1 MEQKSKFDKV
11 MGAWDILV
19 IAFGAMIGWGW
30 VINSGDWIT
39 TAGFAGSI
47 IAMLIGG
54 LMVFFVGLTYAEL
67 TSAMPQCGGEHVFSY
82 RAMGPTGSFVCT
94 WMIILGYV
102 ATSAFEA
109 TALPTVITYLFP
121 DFNQVYLYSIAGK
134 DIYLT
139 TIVLGVGVAILI
151 TVINIKGA
159 KTAAIL
165 QTVLTAIIA
174 IAGILLVVGSA
185 INGDM
190 GNITGQMWESGAGNT
205 LGSVFKVACMTPFL
219 FIGFDVIPQAAEEIN
234 VPYKKIGK
242 IMLLS
247 IFLAVAWYL
256 MIIFAVCYIMPQS
269 EIAKEM
275 MSQNGLVSAKA
286 IEIAFRSPLMGK
298 VLIIGGLCGIITSW
312 NSFLMGGSRALY
324 SMGESLMIPKMFGK
338 LGKNKTPEAAII
350 LCGIACVAAPF
361 FGRGVLV
368 WLVDA
373 ASFGCVIAYMF
384 VSISFCILRKKR
396 PEMERPYKV
405 KAGKFVGVMAVLMA
419 GFMTLLY
426 IIPASFSAA
435 LVWQEWVVVGI
446 WLALGVFFYFYSKR
460 KYGAEFGRDIFIVDE
475 SKTVEEE
482 PALLPNAK
490 YPDRH
495 FVITMGCEYGSG
507 GPEIARMVAD
517 YFGIEYY
524 DRDLVDKV
532 VQEIGVDKGLVEEAD
547 TKIGVRYAFD
557 TSYGVRYANLSNRVI
572 DAQFQA
578 IHDFAKHSCVI
589 VGRSSDYILRDTEDV
604 MNVFIYAPQK
614 DEIAAVM
621 KKKGLNERKAEE
633 EWENVEKSQHARHEY
648 ITGKKRGDRHT
659 RDILLNSSLLG
670 WDATAQFIEELVER
684 RFGLTEETLKKEA
697 WRANERIYDQN
708 RNRRI

>member
-39 TAGFAGSI
+39 TAGFMGSI

-54 LMVFFVGLTYAEL
+54 VMVFFVGLTYAEL

-121 DFNQVYLYSIAGK
+121 KFNQVYLYSIAGK

-139 TIVLGVGVAILI
+139 TILLGVGVAVLI
-151 TVINIKGA
+151 TFINIIGA

-185 INGDM
+185 INGD
-190 GNITGQMWESGAGNT
+190 GANITGQMWESGTGTT

-256 MIIFAVCYIMPQS
+256 LIIFAVCYIMPQS
-269 EIAKEM
+269 AIAQEM
-275 MSQNGLVSAKA
+275 SSQNGLVSAKA

-338 LGKNKTPEAAII
+338 LGKHKTPEAAII

-384 VSISFCILRKKR
+384 VSISFCILRKKK
-396 PEMERPYKV
+396 PEMARPYKV
-405 KAGKFVGVMAVLMA
+405 KAGRFVGAMAVLMA

-426 IIPASFSAA
+426 IVPASFSAA
-435 LVWQEWVVVGI
+435 LVWQEWIVVGI
-446 WLALGVFFYFYSKR
+446 WLALGVFFYFYSKK
-460 KYGAEFGRDIFIVDE
+460 KYGAEFGRDIFIIEDGGKSE
-475 SKTVEEE
+475 EQEETV
-482 PALLPNAK
+482 LPNAK
-490 YPDRH
+490 YPDKH
-495 FVITMGCEYGSG
+495 FVITVGCEYGSG
-507 GPEIARMVAD
+507 GPQIAKMVAD
-517 YFGIEYY
+517 RLGIEYY
-524 DRDLVDKV
+524 NRDLVDKV
-532 VQEIGVDKGLVEEAD
+532 VAHIGVDKGLVEEAD

-578 IHDFAKHSCVI
+578 INDFANKSSCVI
-589 VGRSSDYILRDTEDV
+589 VGRSSDYILRNRDDV
-604 MNVFIYAPQK
+604 LNVFIYAPQE

-621 KKKGLNERKAEE
+621 KEKGIKNMRKAKE
-633 EWENVEKSQHARHEY
+633 EWESVDKAQHARHEY

-659 RDILLNSSLLG
+659 RDMLINSSILG
-670 WDATAQFIEELVER
+670 WDGTADMIIDMIDRKFEHDDAKQ
-684 RFGLTEETLKKEA
+684 LKKEA
-697 WRANERIYDQN
+697 
-708 RNRRI
+708 

>member
-39 TAGFAGSI
+39 TAGFMGSI

-54 LMVFFVGLTYAEL
+54 VMVFFVGLTYAEL

-121 DFNQVYLYSIAGK
+121 EFNQVYLYSIAGK

-139 TIVLGVGVAILI
+139 TILLGVGVAVLI
-151 TVINIKGA
+151 TFINIIGA

-185 INGDM
+185 INGD
-190 GNITGQMWESGAGNT
+190 GANITGQMWESGTGTT

-256 MIIFAVCYIMPQS
+256 LIIFAVCYIMPQS
-269 EIAKEM
+269 AIAQEM
-275 MSQNGLVSAKA
+275 SSQNGLVSAKA

-338 LGKNKTPEAAII
+338 LGKHKTPEAAII
-350 LCGIACVAAPF
+350 LCGIACVVAPF

-384 VSISFCILRKKR
+384 VSISFCILRKKK
-396 PEMERPYKV
+396 PDMARPYKV
-405 KAGKFVGVMAVLMA
+405 KAGRFVGVMAVLMA

-426 IIPASFSAA
+426 IVPASFSAA
-435 LVWQEWVVVGI
+435 LVWQEWIVVGI
-446 WLALGVFFYFYSKR
+446 WLALGAFFYFYSKK
-460 KYGAEFGRDIFIVDE
+460 KYGAEFGRDIFIVEDGG
-475 SKTVEEE
+475 KAEEQE
-482 PALLPNAK
+482 EAVLPNAK

-495 FVITMGCEYGSG
+495 FVITVGCEYGSG
-507 GPEIARMVAD
+507 GPQIAKMIAD
-517 YFGIEYY
+517 RLGIEYY
-524 DRDLVDKV
+524 NRDLVDKV
-532 VQEIGVDKGLVEEAD
+532 VAQIGVDKGLVEEAD

-578 IHDFAKHSCVI
+578 INDFANRSSCVI
-589 VGRSSDYILRDTEDV
+589 VGRSSDYILRNRDDV
-604 MNVFIYAPQK
+604 LNVFIYAPQE

-621 KKKGLNERKAEE
+621 KEKGIKNMRKAKE
-633 EWENVEKSQHARHEY
+633 EWESVDKAQHARHEY

-659 RDILLNSSLLG
+659 RDMLINSSILG
-670 WDATAQFIEELVER
+670 WDETADMIIDMIDRKFEQDDAKQ
-684 RFGLTEETLKKEA
+684 LKKEA
-697 WRANERIYDQN
+697 
-708 RNRRI
+708 

>member
-54 LMVFFVGLTYAEL
+54 VMVFFVGLTYAEL

-102 ATSAFEA
+102 DTSAFEA

-121 DFNQVYLYSIAGK
+121 EFNQVYLYSIAGK

-139 TIVLGVGVAILI
+139 TILLGVGVAVLI
-151 TVINIKGA
+151 TFINIRGA

-185 INGDM
+185 VNGD
-190 GNITGQMWESGAGNT
+190 GANITGQMWESGTGTT

-256 MIIFAVCYIMPQS
+256 LIIFAVCYIMPQS
-269 EIAKEM
+269 AIAQEM
-275 MSQNGLVSAKA
+275 SSQNGLVSAKA

-338 LGKNKTPEAAII
+338 LGKHKTPEAAII
-350 LCGIACVAAPF
+350 LCGIACVVAPF

-384 VSISFCILRKKR
+384 VSISFCILRKKK
-396 PEMERPYKV
+396 PEMARPYKV
-405 KAGKFVGVMAVLMA
+405 KAGRFVGVMAVLMA

-426 IIPASFSAA
+426 IVPASFSAA
-435 LVWQEWVVVGI
+435 LVWQEWIVVGI
-446 WLALGVFFYFYSKR
+446 WLALGAFFYFYSKK
-460 KYGAEFGRDIFIVDE
+460 KYGAEFGRDIFIVEDGG
-475 SKTVEEE
+475 KTEEQE
-482 PALLPNAK
+482 ETVLPNAK

-495 FVITMGCEYGSG
+495 FVITVGCEYGSG
-507 GPEIARMVAD
+507 GPQIAKMIAD
-517 YFGIEYY
+517 RLGIEYY
-524 DRDLVDKV
+524 NRDLVDKV
-532 VQEIGVDKGLVEEAD
+532 VAQIGVDKGLVEEAD

-578 IHDFAKHSCVI
+578 INDFANRSSCVI
-589 VGRSSDYILRDTEDV
+589 VGRSSDYILRNRDDV
-604 MNVFIYAPQK
+604 LNVFIYAPQE

-621 KKKGLNERKAEE
+621 KEKGIKNMRKAKE
-633 EWENVEKSQHARHEY
+633 EWESVDKAQHARHEY

-659 RDILLNSSLLG
+659 RDMLINSSILG
-670 WDATAQFIEELVER
+670 WDETADMIIDMIDRKFEQDDAKQ
-684 RFGLTEETLKKEA
+684 LKKEA
-697 WRANERIYDQN
+697 
-708 RNRRI
+708 

>member
-54 LMVFFVGLTYAEL
+54 VMVFFVGLTYAEL

-121 DFNQVYLYSIAGK
+121 EFNQVYLYSIAGK

-139 TIVLGVGVAILI
+139 TILLGVGVAVLI
-151 TVINIKGA
+151 TFINIRGA

-185 INGDM
+185 VNGD
-190 GNITGQMWESGAGNT
+190 GANITGQMWESGTGTT

-256 MIIFAVCYIMPQS
+256 LIIFAVCYIMPQS
-269 EIAKEM
+269 AIAQEM
-275 MSQNGLVSAKA
+275 SSQNGLVSAKA

-338 LGKNKTPEAAII
+338 LGKHKTPEAAII
-350 LCGIACVAAPF
+350 LCGIACVVAPF

-384 VSISFCILRKKR
+384 VSISFCILRKKK
-396 PEMERPYKV
+396 PEMARPYKV
-405 KAGKFVGVMAVLMA
+405 KAGRFVGVMAVLMA

-426 IIPASFSAA
+426 IVPASFSAA
-435 LVWQEWVVVGI
+435 LVWQEWIVVGI
-446 WLALGVFFYFYSKR
+446 WLALGAFFYFYSKK
-460 KYGAEFGRDIFIVDE
+460 KYGAEFGRDIFIVEDGG
-475 SKTVEEE
+475 KAEEQE
-482 PALLPNAK
+482 EAVLPNAK

-495 FVITMGCEYGSG
+495 FVITVGCEYGSG
-507 GPEIARMVAD
+507 GPQIAKMIAD
-517 YFGIEYY
+517 RLGIEYY
-524 DRDLVDKV
+524 NRDLVDKV
-532 VQEIGVDKGLVEEAD
+532 VAQIGVDKGLVEEAD

-578 IHDFAKHSCVI
+578 INDFANRSSCVI
-589 VGRSSDYILRDTEDV
+589 VGRSSDYILRNRDDV
-604 MNVFIYAPQK
+604 LNVFIYAPQE

-621 KKKGLNERKAEE
+621 KEKGIKNMRKAKE
-633 EWENVEKSQHARHEY
+633 EWESVDKAQHARHEY

-659 RDILLNSSLLG
+659 RDMLINSSILG
-670 WDATAQFIEELVER
+670 WDETADMIIDMIDRKFEQDDVKQ
-684 RFGLTEETLKKEA
+684 LKKEA
-697 WRANERIYDQN
+697 
-708 RNRRI
+708 

>member
-54 LMVFFVGLTYAEL
+54 VMVFFVGLTYAEL

-121 DFNQVYLYSIAGK
+121 EFNQVYLYSIAGK

-139 TIVLGVGVAILI
+139 TILLGVGVAVLI
-151 TVINIKGA
+151 TFINIRGA

-185 INGDM
+185 VNGD
-190 GNITGQMWESGAGNT
+190 GANITGQMWESGTGTT

-256 MIIFAVCYIMPQS
+256 LIIFAVCYIMPQS
-269 EIAKEM
+269 AIAQEM
-275 MSQNGLVSAKA
+275 SSQNGLVSAKA

-312 NSFLMGGSRALY
+312 NSFLMGGSCALY

-338 LGKNKTPEAAII
+338 LGKHKTPEAAII

-384 VSISFCILRKKR
+384 VSISFCILRKKK
-396 PEMERPYKV
+396 PEMARPYKV
-405 KAGKFVGVMAVLMA
+405 KAGRFVGVMAVLMA

-426 IIPASFSAA
+426 IVPASFSAA
-435 LVWQEWVVVGI
+435 LVWQEWIVVGI
-446 WLALGVFFYFYSKR
+446 WLALGAFFYFYSKK
-460 KYGAEFGRDIFIVDE
+460 KYGAEFGRDIFIVEDGG
-475 SKTVEEE
+475 KAEEQE
-482 PALLPNAK
+482 EAVLSNAK

-495 FVITMGCEYGSG
+495 FVITVGCEYGSG
-507 GPEIARMVAD
+507 GPQIAKMIAD
-517 YFGIEYY
+517 RLGIEYY
-524 DRDLVDKV
+524 NRDLVDKV
-532 VQEIGVDKGLVEEAD
+532 VAQIGVDKGLVEEAD

-578 IHDFAKHSCVI
+578 INDFANRSSCVI
-589 VGRSSDYILRDTEDV
+589 VGRSSDYILRNRDDV
-604 MNVFIYAPQK
+604 LNVFIYAPQE

-621 KKKGLNERKAEE
+621 KEKGIKNMRKAKE
-633 EWENVEKSQHARHEY
+633 EWESVDKAQHARHEY

-659 RDILLNSSLLG
+659 RDMLINSSILG
-670 WDATAQFIEELVER
+670 WDETADMIIDMIDRKFEQDDAKQ
-684 RFGLTEETLKKEA
+684 LKKEA
-697 WRANERIYDQN
+697 
-708 RNRRI
+708 

>member
-54 LMVFFVGLTYAEL
+54 VMVFFVGLTYAEL

-121 DFNQVYLYSIAGK
+121 EFNQVYLYSIAGK

-139 TIVLGVGVAILI
+139 TILLGVGAAVLI
-151 TVINIKGA
+151 TFINIRGA

-185 INGDM
+185 VNGD
-190 GNITGQMWESGAGNT
+190 GANITGQMWESGTGTT

-256 MIIFAVCYIMPQS
+256 LIIFAVCYIMPQS
-269 EIAKEM
+269 AIAQEM
-275 MSQNGLVSAKA
+275 SSQNGLVSAKA

-338 LGKNKTPEAAII
+338 LGKHKTPEAAII

-384 VSISFCILRKKR
+384 VSISFCILRKKK
-396 PEMERPYKV
+396 PEMARPYKV
-405 KAGKFVGVMAVLMA
+405 KAGRFVGVMAVLMA

-426 IIPASFSAA
+426 IVPASFSAA
-435 LVWQEWVVVGI
+435 LVWQEWIVVGI
-446 WLALGVFFYFYSKR
+446 WLALGAFFYFYSKK
-460 KYGAEFGRDIFIVDE
+460 KYGAEFGRDIFIVEDGG
-475 SKTVEEE
+475 KAEEQE
-482 PALLPNAK
+482 EAVLSNAK

-495 FVITMGCEYGSG
+495 FVITVGCEYGSG
-507 GPEIARMVAD
+507 GPQIAKMIAD
-517 YFGIEYY
+517 RLGIEYY
-524 DRDLVDKV
+524 NRDLVDKV
-532 VQEIGVDKGLVEEAD
+532 VAQIGVDKGLVEEAD

-578 IHDFAKHSCVI
+578 INDFANRSSCVI
-589 VGRSSDYILRDTEDV
+589 VGRSSDYILRNRDDV
-604 MNVFIYAPQK
+604 LNVFIYAPQE

-621 KKKGLNERKAEE
+621 KEKGIKNMRKAKE
-633 EWENVEKSQHARHEY
+633 EWESVDKAQHARHEY

-659 RDILLNSSLLG
+659 RDMLINSSILG
-670 WDATAQFIEELVER
+670 WDETADMIIDMIDRKFEQDDAKQ
-684 RFGLTEETLKKEA
+684 LKKEA
-697 WRANERIYDQN
+697 
-708 RNRRI
+708 

>member
-39 TAGFAGSI
+39 TAGFAGSM

-139 TIVLGVGVAILI
+139 TIILGVGVAILI
-151 TVINIKGA
+151 TIINIKGA

-185 INGDM
+185 VNGDAS
-190 GNITGQMWESGAGNT
+190 NITGQMWESGAGNT

-219 FIGFDVIPQAAEEIN
+219 FIGFDVIPQAAEEIS

-256 MIIFAVCYIMPQS
+256 LIIFAVCYIMPQS
-269 EIAKEM
+269 AIAQEM
-275 MSQNGLVSAKA
+275 NSQNGLVSAKA

-384 VSISFCILRKKR
+384 VSISFCILRKKK

-405 KAGKFVGVMAVLMA
+405 KAGGFVGAMAVIMA

-460 KYGAEFGRDIFIVDE
+460 KYGEEFGRDIFIVDE
-475 SKTVEEE
+475 TKAVPEETV
-482 PALLPNAK
+482 ALPDAK

-495 FVITMGCEYGSG
+495 FVITVGCEYGSG
-507 GPEIARMVAD
+507 GPEIARMVAE

-547 TKIGVRYAFD
+547 TRIGVRYAFD

-578 IHDFAKHSCVI
+578 IHEFAKNSCVI
-589 VGRSSDYILRDTEDV
+589 VGRSNDYILKDSSDV
-604 MNVFIYAPQK
+604 MNVFIYAPK
-614 DEIAAVM
+614 EDEIASVM
-621 KKKGLNERKAEE
+621 KRSGLNQHKAEE
-633 EWENVEKSQHARHEY
+633 EWENMEKSQHARHEY

-670 WDATAQFIEELVER
+670 WEATAQFIEELVER
-684 RFGLTEETLKKEA
+684 KFNLTENLEKEA
-697 WRANERIYDQN
+697 
-708 RNRRI
+708 

>member
-39 TAGFAGSI
+39 TAGFMGSI

-54 LMVFFVGLTYAEL
+54 VMVFFVGLTYAEL

-121 DFNQVYLYSIAGK
+121 EFNQVYLYSIAGK

-139 TIVLGVGVAILI
+139 TILLGVGVAVLI
-151 TVINIKGA
+151 TFINIIGA

-185 INGDM
+185 INGD
-190 GNITGQMWESGAGNT
+190 GANITGQMWESGTGTT

-256 MIIFAVCYIMPQS
+256 LIIFAVCYIMPQS
-269 EIAKEM
+269 AIAQEM
-275 MSQNGLVSAKA
+275 SSQNGLVSAKA

-338 LGKNKTPEAAII
+338 LGKHKTPEAAII
-350 LCGIACVAAPF
+350 LCGIACVVAPF

-384 VSISFCILRKKR
+384 VSISFCILRKKK
-396 PEMERPYKV
+396 PEMARPYKV
-405 KAGKFVGVMAVLMA
+405 KAGRFVGVMAVLMA

-426 IIPASFSAA
+426 IVPASFSAA
-435 LVWQEWVVVGI
+435 LVWQEWIVVGI
-446 WLALGVFFYFYSKR
+446 WLALGAFFYFYSKK
-460 KYGAEFGRDIFIVDE
+460 KYGAEFGRDIFIVEDGG
-475 SKTVEEE
+475 KTEEQE
-482 PALLPNAK
+482 ETVLPNAK

-495 FVITMGCEYGSG
+495 FVITVGCEYGSG
-507 GPEIARMVAD
+507 GPQIAKMIAD
-517 YFGIEYY
+517 RLGIEYY
-524 DRDLVDKV
+524 NRDLVDKV
-532 VQEIGVDKGLVEEAD
+532 VAQIGVDKGLVEEAD

-578 IHDFAKHSCVI
+578 INDFANRSSCVI
-589 VGRSSDYILRDTEDV
+589 VGRSSDYILRNRDDV
-604 MNVFIYAPQK
+604 LNVFIYAPQE

-621 KKKGLNERKAEE
+621 KEKGIKNMRKAKE
-633 EWENVEKSQHARHEY
+633 EWESVDKAQHARHEY

-659 RDILLNSSLLG
+659 RDMLINSSILG
-670 WDATAQFIEELVER
+670 WDETADMIIDMIDRKFEQDDVKQ
-684 RFGLTEETLKKEA
+684 LKKEA
-697 WRANERIYDQN
+697 
-708 RNRRI
+708 

>member
-446 WLALGVFFYFYSKR
+446 WLALGVFFYFYSKI

-482 PALLPNAK
+482 PAVLPNAK

-697 WRANERIYDQN
+697 
-708 RNRRI
+708 

>member
-54 LMVFFVGLTYAEL
+54 VMVFFVGLTYAEL

-121 DFNQVYLYSIAGK
+121 EFNQVYLYSIAGK

-139 TIVLGVGVAILI
+139 TILLGVGVAVLI
-151 TVINIKGA
+151 TFINIRGA

-185 INGDM
+185 VNGD
-190 GNITGQMWESGAGNT
+190 GANITGQMWESGTGTT

-256 MIIFAVCYIMPQS
+256 LIIFAVCYIMPQS
-269 EIAKEM
+269 AIAQEM
-275 MSQNGLVSAKA
+275 SSQNGLVSAKA

-338 LGKNKTPEAAII
+338 LGKHKTPEAAII
-350 LCGIACVAAPF
+350 LCGIACVVAPF

-384 VSISFCILRKKR
+384 VSISFCILRKKK
-396 PEMERPYKV
+396 PEMARPYKV
-405 KAGKFVGVMAVLMA
+405 KAGRFVGVMAVLMA

-426 IIPASFSAA
+426 IVPASFSAA
-435 LVWQEWVVVGI
+435 LVWQEWIVVGI
-446 WLALGVFFYFYSKR
+446 WLALGAFFYFYSKK
-460 KYGAEFGRDIFIVDE
+460 KYGAEFGRDIFIVEDGG
-475 SKTVEEE
+475 KTEEQE
-482 PALLPNAK
+482 ETVLPNAK

-495 FVITMGCEYGSG
+495 FVITVGCEYGSG
-507 GPEIARMVAD
+507 GPQIAKMVAD
-517 YFGIEYY
+517 RLGIEYY
-524 DRDLVDKV
+524 NRDLVDKV
-532 VQEIGVDKGLVEEAD
+532 VAHIGVDKGLVEEAD

-578 IHDFAKHSCVI
+578 INDFANKSSCVI
-589 VGRSSDYILRDTEDV
+589 VGRSSDYILRNRDDV
-604 MNVFIYAPQK
+604 LNVFIYAPQE

-621 KKKGLNERKAEE
+621 KEKGIKNMRKAKE
-633 EWENVEKSQHARHEY
+633 EWESVDKAQHARHEY

-659 RDILLNSSLLG
+659 RDMLINSSILG
-670 WDATAQFIEELVER
+670 WDETADMIIDMIDRKFEQDDAKQ
-684 RFGLTEETLKKEA
+684 LKKEA
-697 WRANERIYDQN
+697 
-708 RNRRI
+708 

>member
-39 TAGFAGSI
+39 TAGFAGSM

-139 TIVLGVGVAILI
+139 TIILGVGVAILI
-151 TVINIKGA
+151 TIINIKGA

-185 INGDM
+185 VNGDAS
-190 GNITGQMWESGAGNT
+190 NIAGQMWESGAGNT

-219 FIGFDVIPQAAEEIN
+219 FIGFDVIPQAAEEIS

-256 MIIFAVCYIMPQS
+256 LIIFAVCYIMPQS
-269 EIAKEM
+269 AIAQEM
-275 MSQNGLVSAKA
+275 NSQNGLVSAKA

-384 VSISFCILRKKR
+384 VSISFCILRKKK

-405 KAGKFVGVMAVLMA
+405 KAGGFVGAMAVIMA

-460 KYGAEFGRDIFIVDE
+460 KYGEEFGRDIFIVDE
-475 SKTVEEE
+475 TKAVPEETV
-482 PALLPNAK
+482 ALPDAK

-495 FVITMGCEYGSG
+495 FVITVGCEYGSG
-507 GPEIARMVAD
+507 GPEIARMVAE

-547 TKIGVRYAFD
+547 TRIGVRYAFD

-578 IHDFAKHSCVI
+578 IHEFAKNSCVI
-589 VGRSSDYILRDTEDV
+589 VDRSSDYILKDSSDV
-604 MNVFIYAPQK
+604 MNVFIYAPK
-614 DEIAAVM
+614 EDEIASVM
-621 KKKGLNERKAEE
+621 KRSGLNQHKAEE

-670 WDATAQFIEELVER
+670 WEATAQFIEELVER
-684 RFGLTEETLKKEA
+684 KFNLTENLEKEA
-697 WRANERIYDQN
+697 
-708 RNRRI
+708 

>member
-39 TAGFAGSI
+39 TAGFMGSI

-54 LMVFFVGLTYAEL
+54 VMVFFVGLTYAEL

-82 RAMGPTGSFVCT
+82 RAMGSTGSFVCT

-121 DFNQVYLYSIAGK
+121 QFNQVYLYSIAGK

-139 TIVLGVGVAILI
+139 TILLGVGVAVLI
-151 TVINIKGA
+151 TFINIKGA

-174 IAGILLVVGSA
+174 VAGILLVVGSA
-185 INGDM
+185 INGEAS
-190 GNITGQMWESGAGNT
+190 NITGQMWESGAGNT
-205 LGSVFKVACMTPFL
+205 FGSVFKVACMTPFL

-256 MIIFAVCYIMPQS
+256 LIIFAVCYIMPQS
-269 EIAKEM
+269 AIAAEM
-275 MSQNGLVSAKA
+275 SSQNGLVSAKA

-350 LCGIACVAAPF
+350 LCGIACVVAPF

-384 VSISFCILRKKR
+384 ISISFCILRKKK

-405 KAGKFVGVMAVLMA
+405 KAGKFVGFMAVLMA

-426 IIPASFSAA
+426 IVPASFSAA
-435 LVWQEWVVVGI
+435 LVWQEWIVVGI
-446 WLALGVFFYFYSKR
+446 WLALGVFFYFYSKK
-460 KYGAEFGRDIFIVDE
+460 KYGAEFGRDIFIVEDDGKTE
-475 SKTVEEE
+475 SQET
-482 PALLPNAK
+482 ATLPNAK
-490 YPDRH
+490 YPGKH
-495 FVITMGCEYGSG
+495 FVITVGCEYGSG
-507 GPEIARMVAD
+507 GPEIAKMIAD
-517 YFGIEYY
+517 RLGIEYY
-524 DRDLVDKV
+524 NRDLVDKV
-532 VQEIGVDKGLVEEAD
+532 VAQIGVDKGLVEEAD

-578 IHDFAKHSCVI
+578 INDFANKSSCVI
-589 VGRSSDYILRDTEDV
+589 VGRSSDYILRNRKDV
-604 MNVFIYAPQK
+604 INVFIYAPQE

-621 KKKGLNERKAEE
+621 KEKGIKNERKARE
-633 EWENVEKSQHARHEY
+633 EWESVEKAQHARHEY
-648 ITGKKRGDRHT
+648 ITGRKRGDRHS
-659 RDILLNSSLLG
+659 RDILINSSLLG
-670 WDATAQFIEELVER
+670 WDETADMVIDMVER
-684 RFGLTEETLKKEA
+684 KFEQEDAVQLKKEA
-697 WRANERIYDQN
+697 
-708 RNRRI
+708 

>member
-39 TAGFAGSI
+39 TAGFMGSI

-54 LMVFFVGLTYAEL
+54 VMVFFVGLTYAEL

-121 DFNQVYLYSIAGK
+121 KFNQVYLYSIAGK

-139 TIVLGVGVAILI
+139 TILLGVGVAVLI
-151 TVINIKGA
+151 TFINIIGA

-185 INGDM
+185 INGD
-190 GNITGQMWESGAGNT
+190 GANITGQMWESGAGTT

-256 MIIFAVCYIMPQS
+256 LIIFAVCYIMPQS
-269 EIAKEM
+269 AIAQEM
-275 MSQNGLVSAKA
+275 SSQNGLVSAKA

-338 LGKNKTPEAAII
+338 LGKHKTPEAAII

-384 VSISFCILRKKR
+384 VSISFCILRKKK
-396 PEMERPYKV
+396 PEMARPYKV
-405 KAGKFVGVMAVLMA
+405 KAGRFVGVMAVLMA

-426 IIPASFSAA
+426 IVPASFSAA
-435 LVWQEWVVVGI
+435 LVWQEWIVVGI
-446 WLALGVFFYFYSKR
+446 WLALGAFFYFYSKK
-460 KYGAEFGRDIFIVDE
+460 KYGAEFGRDIFIVEDGG
-475 SKTVEEE
+475 KAEEQE
-482 PALLPNAK
+482 EAVLPNAK

-495 FVITMGCEYGSG
+495 FVITVGCEYGSG
-507 GPEIARMVAD
+507 GSQIAKMIAD
-517 YFGIEYY
+517 RLGIEYY
-524 DRDLVDKV
+524 NRDLVDKV
-532 VQEIGVDKGLVEEAD
+532 VAQIGVDKGLVEEAD

-578 IHDFAKHSCVI
+578 INDFANRSSCVI
-589 VGRSSDYILRDTEDV
+589 VGRSSDYILRNRDDV
-604 MNVFIYAPQK
+604 LNVFIYAPQE

-621 KKKGLNERKAEE
+621 KEKGIKNMRKAKE
-633 EWENVEKSQHARHEY
+633 EWESVDKAQHARHEY

-659 RDILLNSSLLG
+659 RDMLINSSILG
-670 WDATAQFIEELVER
+670 WDETADMIIDMIDRKFEQDDAKQ
-684 RFGLTEETLKKEA
+684 LKKEA
-697 WRANERIYDQN
+697 
-708 RNRRI
+708 

>member
-174 IAGILLVVGSA
+174 IAGILLVIGSA

-482 PALLPNAK
+482 PAVLPNAK

-697 WRANERIYDQN
+697 
-708 RNRRI
+708 

>member
-54 LMVFFVGLTYAEL
+54 VMVFFVGLTYAEL

-121 DFNQVYLYSIAGK
+121 EFNQVYLYSIAGK

-139 TIVLGVGVAILI
+139 TILLGVGVAVLI
-151 TVINIKGA
+151 TFINIRGA

-185 INGDM
+185 VNGD
-190 GNITGQMWESGAGNT
+190 GANITGQMWESGTGTT

-256 MIIFAVCYIMPQS
+256 LIIFAVCYIMPQS
-269 EIAKEM
+269 AIAQEM
-275 MSQNGLVSAKA
+275 SSQNGLVSAKA

-338 LGKNKTPEAAII
+338 LGKHKTPEAAII
-350 LCGIACVAAPF
+350 LCGIACVVAPF

-384 VSISFCILRKKR
+384 VSISFCILRKKK
-396 PEMERPYKV
+396 PEMARPYKV
-405 KAGKFVGVMAVLMA
+405 KAGRFVGVMAVLMA

-426 IIPASFSAA
+426 IVPASFSAA
-435 LVWQEWVVVGI
+435 LVWQEWIVVGI
-446 WLALGVFFYFYSKR
+446 WLALGAFFYFYSKK
-460 KYGAEFGRDIFIVDE
+460 KYGAEFGRDIFIVEDGG
-475 SKTVEEE
+475 KAEEQE
-482 PALLPNAK
+482 EAVLPNAK
-490 YPDRH
+490 YPDRR
-495 FVITMGCEYGSG
+495 FVITVGCEYGSG
-507 GPEIARMVAD
+507 GPQIAKMIAD
-517 YFGIEYY
+517 RLGIEYY
-524 DRDLVDKV
+524 NRDLVDKV
-532 VQEIGVDKGLVEEAD
+532 VAQIGVDKGLVEEAD

-578 IHDFAKHSCVI
+578 INDFANRSSCVI
-589 VGRSSDYILRDTEDV
+589 VGRSSDYILRNRDDV
-604 MNVFIYAPQK
+604 LNVFIYAPQE

-621 KKKGLNERKAEE
+621 KEKGIKNMRKAKE
-633 EWENVEKSQHARHEY
+633 EWESVDKAQHARHEY

-659 RDILLNSSLLG
+659 RDMLINSSILG
-670 WDATAQFIEELVER
+670 WDETADMIIDMIDRKFEQDDAKQ
-684 RFGLTEETLKKEA
+684 LKKEA
-697 WRANERIYDQN
+697 
-708 RNRRI
+708 

>member
-11 MGAWDILV
+11 MGSWDILV

-39 TAGFAGSI
+39 TAGFMGTI

-121 DFNQVYLYSIAGK
+121 QFNKVYLYSIAGK

-139 TIVLGVGVAILI
+139 TILLGVGVSIVI
-151 TVINIKGA
+151 TYVNIKGA

-165 QTVLTAIIA
+165 QTILTAVIA
-174 IAGILLVVGSA
+174 IAGILLIVGSA
-185 INGDM
+185 VNGT
-190 GNITGQMWESGAGNT
+190 GANITGQMWESSTGST

-256 MIIFAVCYIMPQS
+256 LIVFAVCYIMPQS
-269 EIAKEM
+269 AIAQEM
-275 MSQNGLVSAKA
+275 NSQNGLVSAKA
-286 IEIAFRSPLMGK
+286 IEIAFHSPLMGK
-298 VLIIGGLCGIITSW
+298 VLIIGGLCGIVTSW

-324 SMGESLMIPKMFGK
+324 SMGESYMIPKKFGE

-384 VSISFCILRKKR
+384 VSISFCILRKKK
-396 PEMERPYKV
+396 PDMARPYKV
-405 KAGKFVGVMAVLMA
+405 KAGKFVGAMAVIMA

-426 IIPASFSAA
+426 IVPASFSAA
-435 LVWQEWVVVGI
+435 LVWQEWIVVGI
-446 WLALGVFFYFYSKR
+446 WLALGVFFYFYSKN

-475 SKTVEEE
+475 TAAEPKEENE
-482 PALLPNAK
+482 VLPNAK

-495 FVITMGCEYGSG
+495 FVVTVGCEYGSG
-507 GPEIARMVAD
+507 GPEIAKMVAD
-517 YFGIEYY
+517 RLGIEYY
-524 DRDLVDKV
+524 NRDLVDKV
-532 VQEIGVDKGLVEEAD
+532 VQQIGVDKGLVEEAD
-547 TKIGVRYAFD
+547 TKIGVRYGFD

-572 DAQFQA
+572 DAQFEA
-578 IHDFAKHSCVI
+578 IHDFAKKSSCVI
-589 VGRSSDYILRDTEDV
+589 VGRSSDYILRDRDDV
-604 MNVFIYAPQK
+604 INVFIYAPQE
-614 DEIAAVM
+614 DEIAEVM
-621 KKKGLNERKAEE
+621 REKNIKNPHKAKE
-633 EWENVEKSQHARHEY
+633 EWEATEKAQHARHEY

-670 WDATAQFIEELVER
+670 WSETADFIIDMIDRKFTADEQQA
-684 RFGLTEETLKKEA
+684 KKGA
-697 WRANERIYDQN
+697 
-708 RNRRI
+708 

>member
-54 LMVFFVGLTYAEL
+54 VMVFFVGLTYAEL

-121 DFNQVYLYSIAGK
+121 KFNQVYLYSIAGK

-139 TIVLGVGVAILI
+139 TILLGVGVAVLI
-151 TVINIKGA
+151 TFINIRGA

-185 INGDM
+185 VNGD
-190 GNITGQMWESGAGNT
+190 GANITGQMWESGTGTT

-256 MIIFAVCYIMPQS
+256 LIIFAVCYIMPQS
-269 EIAKEM
+269 AIAQEM
-275 MSQNGLVSAKA
+275 SSQNGLVSAKA

-338 LGKNKTPEAAII
+338 LGKHKTPEAVII

-384 VSISFCILRKKR
+384 VSISFCILRKKK
-396 PEMERPYKV
+396 PEMARPYKV
-405 KAGKFVGVMAVLMA
+405 KAGRFVGVMAVLMA

-426 IIPASFSAA
+426 IVPASFSAA
-435 LVWQEWVVVGI
+435 LVWQEWIVVGI
-446 WLALGVFFYFYSKR
+446 WLALGVFFYFYSKK
-460 KYGAEFGRDIFIVDE
+460 KYGAEFGRDIFIVEDGG
-475 SKTVEEE
+475 KAEEQE
-482 PALLPNAK
+482 EAVLPNAK

-495 FVITMGCEYGSG
+495 FVITVGCEYGSG
-507 GPEIARMVAD
+507 GPQIAKMIAD
-517 YFGIEYY
+517 RLGIEYY
-524 DRDLVDKV
+524 NRDLVDKV
-532 VQEIGVDKGLVEEAD
+532 VAQIGVDKGLVEEAD

-578 IHDFAKHSCVI
+578 INDFANRSSCVI
-589 VGRSSDYILRDTEDV
+589 VGRSSDYILRNRDDV
-604 MNVFIYAPQK
+604 LNVFIYAPQE

-621 KKKGLNERKAEE
+621 KEKGIKNMRKAKE
-633 EWENVEKSQHARHEY
+633 EWESVDKAQHARHEY

-659 RDILLNSSLLG
+659 RDMLINSSILG
-670 WDATAQFIEELVER
+670 WDETADMIIDMIDRKFEQDDAKQ
-684 RFGLTEETLKKEA
+684 LKKEA
-697 WRANERIYDQN
+697 
-708 RNRRI
+708 

>member
-39 TAGFAGSI
+39 TAGFMGSM

-54 LMVFFVGLTYAEL
+54 VMVFFVGLTYAEL

-121 DFNQVYLYSIAGK
+121 DFNQVYLYTIAGK

-139 TIVLGVGVAILI
+139 TILLGVGFALLI
-151 TVINIKGA
+151 TYINMKGA
-159 KTAAIL
+159 KTAAML
-165 QTVLTAIIA
+165 QTILTAIIA

-185 INGDM
+185 VNGD
-190 GNITGQMWESGAGNT
+190 GSNITGQMWESATGST

-256 MIIFAVCYIMPQS
+256 LIVFAVCYIMPQS
-269 EIAKEM
+269 AIAQEM
-275 MSQNGLVSAKA
+275 NAQNGLVSAKA
-286 IEIAFRSPLMGK
+286 IEIAFNSPLMGK

-324 SMGESLMIPKMFGK
+324 SMGESLMIPAFFGK

-405 KAGKFVGVMAVLMA
+405 KAGGFVGAMAVIMA

-446 WLALGVFFYFYSKR
+446 WLALGVFFYFYSKK
-460 KYGAEFGRDIFIVDE
+460 KYGAEFGRDIFIV
-475 SKTVEEE
+475 EENE
-482 PALLPNAK
+482 KAEEQEEAVLPDAK

-495 FVITMGCEYGSG
+495 FIITVGCEYGSG
-507 GPEIARMVAD
+507 GPEIAKMIAQKL
-517 YFGIEYY
+517 GIEYY

-532 VQEIGVDKGLVEEAD
+532 VAQIGVDKGLVEEAD
-547 TKIGVRYAFD
+547 SKIGVRYGFD

-572 DAQFQA
+572 DAQFET
-578 IHDFAKHSCVI
+578 INNFAKKSSCVI
-589 VGRSSDYILRDTEDV
+589 VGRSSDYILRDRDDV
-604 MNVFIYAPQK
+604 INVFIYAPVE
-614 DEIAAVM
+614 DEIACIAR
-621 KKKGLNERKAEE
+621 KKGIKNEHKAKE
-633 EWENVEKSQHARHEY
+633 EWESVDKSQHARHEY

-659 RDILLNSSLLG
+659 RDIMINSSILG
-670 WDATAQFIEELVER
+670 WEDTADMIIDMIERKFDKEDANK
-684 RFGLTEETLKKEA
+684 LKKEA
-697 WRANERIYDQN
+697 
-708 RNRRI
+708 

>member
-54 LMVFFVGLTYAEL
+54 VMVFFVGLTYAEL

-121 DFNQVYLYSIAGK
+121 EFNQVYLYSIAGK

-139 TIVLGVGVAILI
+139 TILLGVGVAVLI
-151 TVINIKGA
+151 TFINIRGA

-185 INGDM
+185 VNGD
-190 GNITGQMWESGAGNT
+190 GANITGQMWESGTGTT

-256 MIIFAVCYIMPQS
+256 LIIFAVCYIMPQS
-269 EIAKEM
+269 AIAQEM
-275 MSQNGLVSAKA
+275 SSQNGLVSAKA

-338 LGKNKTPEAAII
+338 LGKHKTPEAAII
-350 LCGIACVAAPF
+350 LCGIACVVAPF

-384 VSISFCILRKKR
+384 VSISFCILRKKK
-396 PEMERPYKV
+396 PEMARPYKV
-405 KAGKFVGVMAVLMA
+405 KAGRFVGVMAVLMA

-426 IIPASFSAA
+426 IVPASFSAA
-435 LVWQEWVVVGI
+435 LVWQEWIVVGI
-446 WLALGVFFYFYSKR
+446 WLALGAFFYFYSKK
-460 KYGAEFGRDIFIVDE
+460 KYGAEFGRDIFIVEDGG
-475 SKTVEEE
+475 KTEEQE
-482 PALLPNAK
+482 ETVLPNAK

-495 FVITMGCEYGSG
+495 FVITVGCEYGSG
-507 GPEIARMVAD
+507 GPQIAKMIAD
-517 YFGIEYY
+517 RLGIEYY
-524 DRDLVDKV
+524 NRDLVDKV
-532 VQEIGVDKGLVEEAD
+532 VAQIGVDKGLVEEAD

-578 IHDFAKHSCVI
+578 INDFANRSSCVI
-589 VGRSSDYILRDTEDV
+589 VGRSSDYILRNRDDV
-604 MNVFIYAPQK
+604 LNVFIYAP
-614 DEIAAVM
+614 
-621 KKKGLNERKAEE
+621 
-633 EWENVEKSQHARHEY
+633 
-648 ITGKKRGDRHT
+648 
-659 RDILLNSSLLG
+659 
-670 WDATAQFIEELVER
+670 
-684 RFGLTEETLKKEA
+684 
-697 WRANERIYDQN
+697 
-708 RNRRI
+708 

>member
-1 MEQKSKFDKV
+1 
-11 MGAWDILV
+11 
-19 IAFGAMIGWGW
+19 
-30 VINSGDWIT
+30 
-39 TAGFAGSI
+39 
-47 IAMLIGG
+47 
-54 LMVFFVGLTYAEL
+54 
-67 TSAMPQCGGEHVFSY
+67 MPQCGGEHVFSY

-121 DFNQVYLYSIAGK
+121 KFNQVYLYSIAGK

-139 TIVLGVGVAILI
+139 TILLGVGVAVLI
-151 TVINIKGA
+151 TFINIIGA

-174 IAGILLVVGSA
+174 IAGILLVVGSSV
-185 INGDM
+185 NGD
-190 GNITGQMWESGAGNT
+190 GANITGQMWESGTGTT

-256 MIIFAVCYIMPQS
+256 LIIFAVCYIMPQS
-269 EIAKEM
+269 AIAQEM
-275 MSQNGLVSAKA
+275 SSQNGLVSAKA

-338 LGKNKTPEAAII
+338 LGKHKTPEAAII

-384 VSISFCILRKKR
+384 VSISFCILRKKK
-396 PEMERPYKV
+396 PEMARPYKV
-405 KAGKFVGVMAVLMA
+405 KAGRFVGVMAVLMA

-426 IIPASFSAA
+426 IVPASFSAA
-435 LVWQEWVVVGI
+435 LVWQEWIVVGI
-446 WLALGVFFYFYSKR
+446 WLALGVFFYFYSKK
-460 KYGAEFGRDIFIVDE
+460 KYGAEFGRDIFIVEDGG
-475 SKTVEEE
+475 KAEEQE
-482 PALLPNAK
+482 EAVLPNAK

-495 FVITMGCEYGSG
+495 FVITVGCEYGSG
-507 GPEIARMVAD
+507 GPQIAKMIAD
-517 YFGIEYY
+517 RLGIEYY
-524 DRDLVDKV
+524 NRDLVDKV
-532 VQEIGVDKGLVEEAD
+532 VAQIGVDKGLVEEAD

-578 IHDFAKHSCVI
+578 INDFANRSSCVI
-589 VGRSSDYILRDTEDV
+589 VGRSSDYILRNRDDV
-604 MNVFIYAPQK
+604 LNVFIYAPQE

-621 KKKGLNERKAEE
+621 KEKVSRICVRLRK
-633 EWENVEKSQHARHEY
+633 N
-648 ITGKKRGDRHT
+648 G
-659 RDILLNSSLLG
+659 SLLIRHSMQ
-670 WDATAQFIEELVER
+670 DMSILQERSVATGIQEICLSTA
-684 RFGLTEETLKKEA
+684 A
-697 WRANERIYDQN
+697 S
-708 RNRRI
+708 

>member
-54 LMVFFVGLTYAEL
+54 VMVFFVGLTYAEL

-121 DFNQVYLYSIAGK
+121 EFNQVYLYSIAGK

-139 TIVLGVGVAILI
+139 TILLGVGVAVLI
-151 TVINIKGA
+151 TFINIRGA

-185 INGDM
+185 VNGD
-190 GNITGQMWESGAGNT
+190 GANITGQMWESGTGTT

-256 MIIFAVCYIMPQS
+256 LIIFAVCYIMPQS
-269 EIAKEM
+269 AIAQEM
-275 MSQNGLVSAKA
+275 SSQNGLVSAKA

-338 LGKNKTPEAAII
+338 LGKHKTPEAAII

-384 VSISFCILRKKR
+384 VSISFCILRKKK
-396 PEMERPYKV
+396 PEMARPYKV
-405 KAGKFVGVMAVLMA
+405 KAGRFVGVMAVLMA
-419 GFMTLLY
+419 GFMTLIY
-426 IIPASFSAA
+426 IVPASFSAA
-435 LVWQEWVVVGI
+435 LVWQEWIVVGI
-446 WLALGVFFYFYSKR
+446 WLALGAFFYFYSKK
-460 KYGAEFGRDIFIVDE
+460 KYGAEFGRDIFIVEDGG
-475 SKTVEEE
+475 KAEEQE
-482 PALLPNAK
+482 EAVLSNAK

-495 FVITMGCEYGSG
+495 FVITVGCEYGSG
-507 GPEIARMVAD
+507 GPQIAKMIAD
-517 YFGIEYY
+517 RLGIEYY
-524 DRDLVDKV
+524 NRDLVDKV
-532 VQEIGVDKGLVEEAD
+532 VAQIGVDKGLVEEAD

-578 IHDFAKHSCVI
+578 INDFANRSSCVI
-589 VGRSSDYILRDTEDV
+589 VGRSSDYILRNRDDV
-604 MNVFIYAPQK
+604 LNVFIYAPQE

-621 KKKGLNERKAEE
+621 KEKGIKNMRKAKE
-633 EWENVEKSQHARHEY
+633 EWESVDKAQHARHEY

-659 RDILLNSSLLG
+659 RDMLINSSILG
-670 WDATAQFIEELVER
+670 WDETADMIIDMIDRKFEQDDAKQ
-684 RFGLTEETLKKEA
+684 LKKEA
-697 WRANERIYDQN
+697 
-708 RNRRI
+708 

>member
-54 LMVFFVGLTYAEL
+54 VMVFFVGLTYAEL

-121 DFNQVYLYSIAGK
+121 EFNQVYLYSIAGK

-139 TIVLGVGVAILI
+139 TILLGVGVAVLI
-151 TVINIKGA
+151 TFINIRGA

-185 INGDM
+185 VNGD
-190 GNITGQMWESGAGNT
+190 GANITGQMWESGTGTT

-256 MIIFAVCYIMPQS
+256 LIIFAVCYIMPQS
-269 EIAKEM
+269 AIAQEM
-275 MSQNGLVSAKA
+275 SSQNGLVSAKA

-338 LGKNKTPEAAII
+338 LGKHKTPEAAII
-350 LCGIACVAAPF
+350 LCGIACVVAPF

-384 VSISFCILRKKR
+384 VSISFCILRKKK
-396 PEMERPYKV
+396 PEMARPYKV
-405 KAGKFVGVMAVLMA
+405 KAGRFVGVMAVLMA

-426 IIPASFSAA
+426 IVPASFSAA
-435 LVWQEWVVVGI
+435 LVWQEWIVVGI
-446 WLALGVFFYFYSKR
+446 WLALGAFFYFYSKK
-460 KYGAEFGRDIFIVDE
+460 KYGAEFGRDIFIVEDGG
-475 SKTVEEE
+475 KTEEQE
-482 PALLPNAK
+482 ETVLPNAK

-495 FVITMGCEYGSG
+495 FVITVGCEYGSG
-507 GPEIARMVAD
+507 GPQIAKMIAD
-517 YFGIEYY
+517 RLGIEYY
-524 DRDLVDKV
+524 NRDLVDKV
-532 VQEIGVDKGLVEEAD
+532 VAQIGVDKGLVEEAD

-578 IHDFAKHSCVI
+578 INDFANRSSCVI
-589 VGRSSDYILRDTEDV
+589 VGRSSDYILRNRDDV
-604 MNVFIYAPQK
+604 LNVFIYAPQE

-621 KKKGLNERKAEE
+621 KEKGIKNMRKAKE
-633 EWENVEKSQHARHEY
+633 EWESVDKAQHARHEY

-659 RDILLNSSLLG
+659 RDMLINSSILG
-670 WDATAQFIEELVER
+670 WDETADMIIDMIDRKFEQDDAKQ
-684 RFGLTEETLKKEA
+684 LKKES
-697 WRANERIYDQN
+697 
-708 RNRRI
+708 

>member
-39 TAGFAGSI
+39 TAGFMGSI

-54 LMVFFVGLTYAEL
+54 VMVFFVGLTYAEL

-121 DFNQVYLYSIAGK
+121 EFNQVYLYSIAGK

-139 TIVLGVGVAILI
+139 TILLGVGVAVLI
-151 TVINIKGA
+151 TFINIIGA

-185 INGDM
+185 INGD
-190 GNITGQMWESGAGNT
+190 GANITGQMWESGTGTT

-256 MIIFAVCYIMPQS
+256 LIIFAVCYIMPQS
-269 EIAKEM
+269 AIAQEM
-275 MSQNGLVSAKA
+275 SSQNGLVSAKA

-338 LGKNKTPEAAII
+338 LGKHKTPEAAII
-350 LCGIACVAAPF
+350 LCGIACVVAPF

-384 VSISFCILRKKR
+384 VSISFCILRKKK
-396 PEMERPYKV
+396 PEMARPYKV
-405 KAGKFVGVMAVLMA
+405 KAGRFVGVMAVLMA

-426 IIPASFSAA
+426 IVPASFSAA
-435 LVWQEWVVVGI
+435 LVWQEWIVVGI
-446 WLALGVFFYFYSKR
+446 WLALGAFFYFYSKK
-460 KYGAEFGRDIFIVDE
+460 KYGAEFGRDIFIVEDGG
-475 SKTVEEE
+475 KAEEQE
-482 PALLPNAK
+482 EAVLPNAK

-495 FVITMGCEYGSG
+495 FVITVGCEYGSG
-507 GPEIARMVAD
+507 GPQIAKMIAD
-517 YFGIEYY
+517 RLGIEYY
-524 DRDLVDKV
+524 NRDLVDKV
-532 VQEIGVDKGLVEEAD
+532 VAQIGVDKGLVEEAD

-578 IHDFAKHSCVI
+578 INDFANRSSCVI
-589 VGRSSDYILRDTEDV
+589 VGRSSDYILSNRDDV
-604 MNVFIYAPQK
+604 LNVFIYAPQE

-621 KKKGLNERKAEE
+621 KEKGIKNMRKAKE
-633 EWENVEKSQHARHEY
+633 EWESVDKAQHARHEY

-659 RDILLNSSLLG
+659 RDMLINSSILG
-670 WDATAQFIEELVER
+670 WDETADMIIDMIDRKFEQDDAKQ
-684 RFGLTEETLKKEA
+684 LKKEA
-697 WRANERIYDQN
+697 
-708 RNRRI
+708 

>member
-39 TAGFAGSI
+39 TAGFMGSI

-54 LMVFFVGLTYAEL
+54 VMVFFVGLTYAEL

-121 DFNQVYLYSIAGK
+121 KFNQVYLYSIAGK

-139 TIVLGVGVAILI
+139 TILLGVGVAVII
-151 TVINIKGA
+151 TFINIRGA

-185 INGDM
+185 INGDG
-190 GNITGQMWESGAGNT
+190 GNITGQMWESGSGNT

-256 MIIFAVCYIMPQS
+256 LIIFAVCYIMPQS
-269 EIAKEM
+269 AIAQEM
-275 MSQNGLVSAKA
+275 SSQNGLVSAKA

-338 LGKNKTPEAAII
+338 LGKHKTPEAAII
-350 LCGIACVAAPF
+350 LGGIACVAAPF

-384 VSISFCILRKKR
+384 VSISFCILRKKK
-396 PEMERPYKV
+396 PEMARPYKV

-426 IIPASFSAA
+426 IVPASFSAA

-446 WLALGVFFYFYSKR
+446 WLALGVFFYFYSKK
-460 KYGAEFGRDIFIVDE
+460 KYGAEFGRDIFIVEDSGKAE
-475 SKTVEEE
+475 EQEETV
-482 PALLPNAK
+482 LPNAK

-495 FVITMGCEYGSG
+495 FVITVGCEYGSG
-507 GPEIARMVAD
+507 GPQIAKMVAD
-517 YFGIEYY
+517 RLGIEYY
-524 DRDLVDKV
+524 NRDLVDKV
-532 VQEIGVDKGLVEEAD
+532 VAQIGVDKGLVEEAD

-578 IHDFAKHSCVI
+578 INDFANKSSCVI
-589 VGRSSDYILRDTEDV
+589 VGRSSDYILRNRDDV
-604 MNVFIYAPQK
+604 LNVFIYAPQE

-621 KKKGLNERKAEE
+621 KEKGIKNMRKAKE
-633 EWENVEKSQHARHEY
+633 EWESVDKAQHARHEY

-659 RDILLNSSLLG
+659 RDMLINSSILG
-670 WDATAQFIEELVER
+670 WDETADMIIDMIDRKFEQDDAKQ
-684 RFGLTEETLKKEA
+684 LKKEA
-697 WRANERIYDQN
+697 
-708 RNRRI
+708 

>member
-39 TAGFAGSI
+39 TAGFMGSM

-121 DFNQVYLYSIAGK
+121 NFNQVYLYSIAGK

-139 TIVLGVGVAILI
+139 TILLGVGFAILI
-151 TVINIKGA
+151 TYINLKGA
-159 KTAAIL
+159 KTAAML
-165 QTVLTAIIA
+165 QTILTAIIA
-174 IAGILLVVGSA
+174 IAGILLVVGST
-185 INGDM
+185 ISGDAS
-190 GNITGQMWESGAGNT
+190 NITGQMWEASTGNT

-219 FIGFDVIPQAAEEIN
+219 FIGFDVIPQAAEEIS

-256 MIIFAVCYIMPQS
+256 LIVYAVCYVMPQS
-269 EIAKEM
+269 AIVEEM
-275 MSQNGLVSAKA
+275 TSQNGLVSAKA
-286 IEIAFRSPLMGK
+286 IEIAFHSPMMGK

-324 SMGESLMIPKMFGK
+324 SMGESLMIPAFFGK

-350 LCGIACVAAPF
+350 LCGIACCIAPF

-396 PEMERPYKV
+396 PDMDRPYRV
-405 KAGKFVGVMAVLMA
+405 KAGKFVGVMAVIMA

-435 LVWQEWVVVGI
+435 LIWQEWVVVGT
-446 WLALGVFFYFYSKR
+446 WLALGVFFYAYSKK
-460 KYGAEFGRDIFIVDE
+460 KYGTEFGRDIFIVTDE
-475 SKTVEEE
+475 NETEEE
-482 PALLPNAK
+482 DPRIAAINRRYAGK
-490 YPDRH
+490 H
-495 FVITMGCEYGSG
+495 FVVTVGCEYGSG
-507 GPEIARMVAD
+507 GPEIAKMVAD
-517 YFGIEYY
+517 HFGIEYY
-524 DRDLVDKV
+524 NRDLVDKV
-532 VQEIGVDKGLVEEAD
+532 VDQIGVDKGLVEEAD

-578 IHDFAKHSCVI
+578 IHDFAEKSSCVI
-589 VGRSSDYILRDTEDV
+589 VGRSSDYILKDRNDV
-604 MNVFIYAPQK
+604 LNVFIYAPEA
-614 DEIAAVM
+614 DEISTVM
-621 KKKGLNERKAEE
+621 KQKGISERKARE
-633 EWENVEKSQHARHEY
+633 EWESVEKAQHARHEY

-659 RDILLNSSLLG
+659 RDLLLNSSLLG
-670 WDATAQFIEELVER
+670 WRETADFIIQLVER
-684 RFGLTEETLKKEA
+684 KYHIQNEEVTKEA
-697 WRANERIYDQN
+697 
-708 RNRRI
+708 

>member
-1 MEQKSKFDKV
+1 MEQKSKFDRV

-30 VINSGDWIT
+30 VINSGDWVT
-39 TAGFAGSI
+39 TAGFMGSM

-54 LMVFFVGLTYAEL
+54 IMVFFVGLTYAEL

-121 DFNQVYLYSIAGK
+121 DFNQVYLYTIAGK

-139 TIVLGVGVAILI
+139 TIVLGVAVAILI
-151 TVINIKGA
+151 TVVNIRGA
-159 KTAAIL
+159 KTAAVL
-165 QTVLTAIIA
+165 QTILTAIIA
-174 IAGILLVVGSA
+174 IAGILLVVGSS
-185 INGDM
+185 INGD
-190 GNITGQMWESGAGNT
+190 GANITGQMWEASTGNV
-205 LGSVFKVACMTPFL
+205 LGSIFKVACMTPFL

-256 MIIFAVCYIMPQS
+256 LIIFAVCYIMPQS
-269 EIAKEM
+269 AIAQEIS
-275 MSQNGLVSAKA
+275 SQNGLVSAKA
-286 IEIAFRSPLMGK
+286 IEIAFRSPMMGK
-298 VLIIGGLCGIITSW
+298 ILIIGGLCGIITSW

-324 SMGESLMIPKMFGK
+324 SMGESFMIPEVFGK
-338 LGKNKTPEAAII
+338 LGKHKTPVAAII
-350 LCGIACVAAPF
+350 LCGVACCIAPF

-373 ASFGCVIAYMF
+373 ASFGCVIAYLF
-384 VSISFCILRKKR
+384 VSISFCILRKKK

-405 KAGKFVGVMAVLMA
+405 KAGKLVGFMAVVMA

-435 LVWQEWVVVGI
+435 LIWQEWVVVGT
-446 WLALGVFFYFYSKR
+446 WLALGVFFYFYSKK
-460 KYGAEFGRDIFIVDE
+460 KYGAEFGRDIFIITDE
-475 SKTVEEE
+475 TKMPEVIEGSAVSENKT
-482 PALLPNAK
+482 K
-490 YPDRH
+490 YIGKH
-495 FVITMGCEYGSG
+495 FVVTVGCEYGSG
-507 GPEIARMVAD
+507 GPEIAKMVAD
-517 YFGIEYY
+517 YFGVEYY
-524 DRDLVDKV
+524 NRDLVDMV
-532 VQEIGVDKGLVEEAD
+532 VEQIGVDKGLVEEAD
-547 TKIGVRYAFD
+547 NKIGVRYGFD

-572 DAQFQA
+572 DAQFSV
-578 IHDFAKHSCVI
+578 INDFAEKSSCVI
-589 VGRSSDYILRDTEDV
+589 VGRSSDYILRDRDDV
-604 MNVFIYAPQK
+604 LNVFIYAPEA
-614 DEIAAVM
+614 DEIATIMRAKHM
-621 KKKGLNERKAEE
+621 NEKSARA
-633 EWENVEKSQHARHEY
+633 EWESVEKSQHARHEY

-659 RDILLNSSLLG
+659 RDIMLNSSLLG
-670 WDATAQFIEELVER
+670 WEQTAEVIIELVKRINSFDEADKIDV
-684 RFGLTEETLKKEA
+684 KKGA
-697 WRANERIYDQN
+697 
-708 RNRRI
+708 

>member
-39 TAGFAGSI
+39 TAGFMGSI

-54 LMVFFVGLTYAEL
+54 VMVFFVGLTYAEL

-82 RAMGPTGSFVCT
+82 RAMGSTGSFVCT

-121 DFNQVYLYSIAGK
+121 QFNQVYLYSIAGK

-139 TIVLGVGVAILI
+139 TILLGVGVAVLI
-151 TVINIKGA
+151 TFINIKGA

-174 IAGILLVVGSA
+174 VAGILLVVGSA
-185 INGDM
+185 INGETS
-190 GNITGQMWESGAGNT
+190 NITGQMWESGAGNT
-205 LGSVFKVACMTPFL
+205 FGSVFKVACMTPFL

-256 MIIFAVCYIMPQS
+256 LIIFAVCYIMPQS
-269 EIAKEM
+269 AIAAEM
-275 MSQNGLVSAKA
+275 SSQNGLVSAKA

-350 LCGIACVAAPF
+350 LCGIACVVAPF

-384 VSISFCILRKKR
+384 VSISFCILRKKK

-405 KAGKFVGVMAVLMA
+405 KAGKFVGFMAVLMA

-426 IIPASFSAA
+426 IVPASFSAA
-435 LVWQEWVVVGI
+435 LVWQEWIVVGI
-446 WLALGVFFYFYSKR
+446 WLALGVFFYFYSKK
-460 KYGAEFGRDIFIVDE
+460 KYGAEFGRDIFIVEDDGKTE
-475 SKTVEEE
+475 SQET
-482 PALLPNAK
+482 ATLPNAK
-490 YPDRH
+490 YPGKH
-495 FVITMGCEYGSG
+495 FVITVGCEYGSG
-507 GPEIARMVAD
+507 GPEIAKMIAD
-517 YFGIEYY
+517 RLGIEYY
-524 DRDLVDKV
+524 NRDLVDKV
-532 VQEIGVDKGLVEEAD
+532 VAQIGVDKGLVEEAD

-578 IHDFAKHSCVI
+578 INDFANKSSCVI
-589 VGRSSDYILRDTEDV
+589 VGRSSDYILRNRKDV
-604 MNVFIYAPQK
+604 INVFIYAPQE

-621 KKKGLNERKAEE
+621 KEKGIKNERKARE
-633 EWENVEKSQHARHEY
+633 EWESVEKAQHARHEY
-648 ITGKKRGDRHT
+648 ITGRKRGDRHS
-659 RDILLNSSLLG
+659 RDILINSSLLG
-670 WDATAQFIEELVER
+670 WDETADMVIDMVER
-684 RFGLTEETLKKEA
+684 KFEQEDAVQLKKEA
-697 WRANERIYDQN
+697 
-708 RNRRI
+708 

>member
-54 LMVFFVGLTYAEL
+54 VMVFFVGLTYAEL

-121 DFNQVYLYSIAGK
+121 EFNQVYLYSIAGK

-139 TIVLGVGVAILI
+139 TILLGVGVAVLI
-151 TVINIKGA
+151 TFINIRGA

-185 INGDM
+185 VNGD
-190 GNITGQMWESGAGNT
+190 GANITGQMLESGTGTT

-256 MIIFAVCYIMPQS
+256 LIIFAVCYIMPQS
-269 EIAKEM
+269 AIAQEM
-275 MSQNGLVSAKA
+275 SSQNGLVSAKA

-338 LGKNKTPEAAII
+338 LGKHKTPEAAII
-350 LCGIACVAAPF
+350 LCGIACVVAPF

-384 VSISFCILRKKR
+384 VSISFCILRKKK
-396 PEMERPYKV
+396 PDMARPYKV
-405 KAGKFVGVMAVLMA
+405 KAGRFVGVMAV
-419 GFMTLLY
+419 
-426 IIPASFSAA
+426 
-435 LVWQEWVVVGI
+435 
-446 WLALGVFFYFYSKR
+446 
-460 KYGAEFGRDIFIVDE
+460 
-475 SKTVEEE
+475 
-482 PALLPNAK
+482 LPNAK

-495 FVITMGCEYGSG
+495 FVITVGCEYGSG
-507 GPEIARMVAD
+507 GPQIAKMIAD
-517 YFGIEYY
+517 RLGIEYY
-524 DRDLVDKV
+524 NRDLVDKV
-532 VQEIGVDKGLVEEAD
+532 VAQIGVDKGLVEEAD

-578 IHDFAKHSCVI
+578 INDFANRSSCVI
-589 VGRSSDYILRDTEDV
+589 VGRSSDYILRNRDDV
-604 MNVFIYAPQK
+604 LNVFIYAPQE

-621 KKKGLNERKAEE
+621 KEKGIKNMRKAKE
-633 EWENVEKSQHARHEY
+633 EWESVDKAQHARHEY

-659 RDILLNSSLLG
+659 RDMLINSSILG
-670 WDATAQFIEELVER
+670 WDETADMIIDMIDRKFEQDDAKQ
-684 RFGLTEETLKKEA
+684 LKKEA
-697 WRANERIYDQN
+697 
-708 RNRRI
+708 

>member
-54 LMVFFVGLTYAEL
+54 VMVFFVGLTYAEL

-121 DFNQVYLYSIAGK
+121 EFNQVYLYSIAGK

-139 TIVLGVGVAILI
+139 TILLGVGVAVLI
-151 TVINIKGA
+151 TFINIRGA

-185 INGDM
+185 VNGD
-190 GNITGQMWESGAGNT
+190 GANITGQMWESGTGTT

-256 MIIFAVCYIMPQS
+256 LIIFAVCYIMPQS
-269 EIAKEM
+269 AIAQEM
-275 MSQNGLVSAKA
+275 SSQNGLVSAKA

-338 LGKNKTPEAAII
+338 LGKHKTPEAAII

-384 VSISFCILRKKR
+384 VSISFCILRKKK
-396 PEMERPYKV
+396 PEMARPYKV
-405 KAGKFVGVMAVLMA
+405 KAGRFVGVMAVLMA

-426 IIPASFSAA
+426 IVPASFSAA
-435 LVWQEWVVVGI
+435 LVWQEWIVVGI
-446 WLALGVFFYFYSKR
+446 WLALGAFFYFYSKK
-460 KYGAEFGRDIFIVDE
+460 KYGAEFGRDIFIVEDGG
-475 SKTVEEE
+475 KAEEQE
-482 PALLPNAK
+482 EAVLSNAK

-495 FVITMGCEYGSG
+495 FVITVGCEYGSG
-507 GPEIARMVAD
+507 GPQIAKMIAD
-517 YFGIEYY
+517 RLGIEYY
-524 DRDLVDKV
+524 NRDLVDKV
-532 VQEIGVDKGLVEEAD
+532 VAQIGVDKGLVEEAD

-578 IHDFAKHSCVI
+578 INDFANRSSCVI
-589 VGRSSDYILRDTEDV
+589 VGRSSDYILRNRDDV
-604 MNVFIYAPQK
+604 LNVFIYAPQE

-621 KKKGLNERKAEE
+621 KEKGIKNMRKAKE
-633 EWENVEKSQHARHEY
+633 EWESVDKAQHARHEY

-659 RDILLNSSLLG
+659 RDMLINSSILG
-670 WDATAQFIEELVER
+670 WDETADMIIDMIDRKFEQDDAKQ
-684 RFGLTEETLKKEA
+684 LKKEA
-697 WRANERIYDQN
+697 
-708 RNRRI
+708 

>member
-54 LMVFFVGLTYAEL
+54 VMVFFVGLTYAEL

-121 DFNQVYLYSIAGK
+121 EFNQVYLYSIAGK

-139 TIVLGVGVAILI
+139 TILLGVGVAVLI
-151 TVINIKGA
+151 TFINIRGA

-185 INGDM
+185 VNGD
-190 GNITGQMWESGAGNT
+190 GANITGQMWESGTGTT

-256 MIIFAVCYIMPQS
+256 LIIFAVCYIMPQS
-269 EIAKEM
+269 AIAQEM
-275 MSQNGLVSAKA
+275 SSQNGLVSAKA

-338 LGKNKTPEAAII
+338 LGKHKTPEAAII
-350 LCGIACVAAPF
+350 LCGIACVVAPF

-384 VSISFCILRKKR
+384 VSISFCILRKKK
-396 PEMERPYKV
+396 PEMARPYKV
-405 KAGKFVGVMAVLMA
+405 KAGRFVGVMAVLMA

-426 IIPASFSAA
+426 IVPASFSAA
-435 LVWQEWVVVGI
+435 LVCQEWIVVGI
-446 WLALGVFFYFYSKR
+446 CLALGAFFYFYSKK
-460 KYGAEFGRDIFIVDE
+460 KYGAEFGRDIFIVEDGG
-475 SKTVEEE
+475 KAEEQE
-482 PALLPNAK
+482 EAVLPNAK

-495 FVITMGCEYGSG
+495 FVITVGCEYGSG
-507 GPEIARMVAD
+507 GPQIAKMIAD
-517 YFGIEYY
+517 RLGIEYY
-524 DRDLVDKV
+524 NRDLVDKV
-532 VQEIGVDKGLVEEAD
+532 VAQIGVDKGLVEEAD

-578 IHDFAKHSCVI
+578 INDFANRSSCVI
-589 VGRSSDYILRDTEDV
+589 VGRSSDYILRNRDDV
-604 MNVFIYAPQK
+604 LNVFIYAPQE

-621 KKKGLNERKAEE
+621 KEKGIKNMRKAKE
-633 EWENVEKSQHARHEY
+633 EWESVDKAQHARHEY

-659 RDILLNSSLLG
+659 RDMLINSSILG
-670 WDATAQFIEELVER
+670 WDETADMIIDMIDRKFEQDDAKQ
-684 RFGLTEETLKKEA
+684 LKKEA
-697 WRANERIYDQN
+697 
-708 RNRRI
+708 

>member
-54 LMVFFVGLTYAEL
+54 VMVFFVGLTYAEL

-121 DFNQVYLYSIAGK
+121 EFNQVYLYSIAGK

-139 TIVLGVGVAILI
+139 TILLGVGVAVLI
-151 TVINIKGA
+151 TFINIRGA

-185 INGDM
+185 VNGD
-190 GNITGQMWESGAGNT
+190 GANITGQMWESGTGTT

-256 MIIFAVCYIMPQS
+256 LIIFAVCYIMPQS
-269 EIAKEM
+269 AIAQEM
-275 MSQNGLVSAKA
+275 SSQNGLVSAKA

-324 SMGESLMIPKMFGK
+324 SMGESLMITKMFGK
-338 LGKNKTPEAAII
+338 LGKHKTPEAAII
-350 LCGIACVAAPF
+350 LCGIACVVAPF

-384 VSISFCILRKKR
+384 VSISFCILRKKK
-396 PEMERPYKV
+396 PEMARPYKV
-405 KAGKFVGVMAVLMA
+405 KAGRFVGVMAVLMA

-426 IIPASFSAA
+426 IVPASFSAA
-435 LVWQEWVVVGI
+435 LVWQEWIVVGI
-446 WLALGVFFYFYSKR
+446 WLALGAFFYFYSKK
-460 KYGAEFGRDIFIVDE
+460 KYGAEFGRDIFIVEDGG
-475 SKTVEEE
+475 KAEEQE
-482 PALLPNAK
+482 EAVLPNAK

-495 FVITMGCEYGSG
+495 FVITVGCEYGSG
-507 GPEIARMVAD
+507 GPQIAKMIAD
-517 YFGIEYY
+517 RLGIEYY
-524 DRDLVDKV
+524 NRDLVDKV
-532 VQEIGVDKGLVEEAD
+532 VAQIGVDKGLVEEAD

-578 IHDFAKHSCVI
+578 INDFANRSSCVI
-589 VGRSSDYILRDTEDV
+589 VGRSSDYILRNRDDV
-604 MNVFIYAPQK
+604 LNVFIYAPQE

-621 KKKGLNERKAEE
+621 KEKGIKNMRKAKE
-633 EWENVEKSQHARHEY
+633 EWESVDKAQHARHEY

-659 RDILLNSSLLG
+659 RDMLINSSILG
-670 WDATAQFIEELVER
+670 WDETADMIIDMIDRKFEQDDAKQ
-684 RFGLTEETLKKEA
+684 LKKEA
-697 WRANERIYDQN
+697 
-708 RNRRI
+708 

>member
-30 VINSGDWIT
+30 VINSGDWVT
-39 TAGFAGSI
+39 TAGFMGSI

-54 LMVFFVGLTYAEL
+54 VMVFFVGLTYAEL

-121 DFNQVYLYSIAGK
+121 KFNQVYLYSIAGK

-139 TIVLGVGVAILI
+139 TILLGVGVAVVI
-151 TVINIKGA
+151 TFINIRGA

-174 IAGILLVVGSA
+174 VAGILLVVGSA
-185 INGDM
+185 INGD
-190 GNITGQMWESGAGNT
+190 GANITGQMWESGTGTT

-256 MIIFAVCYIMPQS
+256 LIIFAVCYIMPQS
-269 EIAKEM
+269 AIAQEM
-275 MSQNGLVSAKA
+275 SSQNGLVSAKA

-338 LGKNKTPEAAII
+338 LGKHKTPEAAII

-384 VSISFCILRKKR
+384 VSISFCILRKKK
-396 PEMERPYKV
+396 PEMARPYKV

-426 IIPASFSAA
+426 IVPASFSAA
-435 LVWQEWVVVGI
+435 LVWQEWIVVGI
-446 WLALGVFFYFYSKR
+446 WIALGVFFYFYSKK
-460 KYGAEFGRDIFIVDE
+460 KYGAEFGHDIFIVEDGG
-475 SKTVEEE
+475 KAEEQE
-482 PALLPNAK
+482 EAVLPNAK

-495 FVITMGCEYGSG
+495 FVITVGCEYGSG
-507 GPEIARMVAD
+507 GPQIAKMIAD
-517 YFGIEYY
+517 RLGIEYY
-524 DRDLVDKV
+524 NRDLVDKV
-532 VQEIGVDKGLVEEAD
+532 VAQIGVDKGLVEEAD

-578 IHDFAKHSCVI
+578 INDFANKSSCVI
-589 VGRSSDYILRDTEDV
+589 VGRSSDYILRNRDDV
-604 MNVFIYAPQK
+604 LNVFIYATQE

-621 KKKGLNERKAEE
+621 KEKGIKNMRKAKE
-633 EWENVEKSQHARHEY
+633 EWESVDKAQHARHEY

-659 RDILLNSSLLG
+659 RDMLINSSILG
-670 WDATAQFIEELVER
+670 WDETADMIIDMIDRKFEQDDAKQ
-684 RFGLTEETLKKEA
+684 LKKEA
-697 WRANERIYDQN
+697 
-708 RNRRI
+708 

>member
-54 LMVFFVGLTYAEL
+54 VMVFFVGLTYAEL

-121 DFNQVYLYSIAGK
+121 EFNQVYLYSIAGK

-139 TIVLGVGVAILI
+139 TILLGVGVAVLI
-151 TVINIKGA
+151 TFINIRGA
-159 KTAAIL
+159 KTAVIL

-185 INGDM
+185 VNGD
-190 GNITGQMWESGAGNT
+190 GANITGQMWESGTGTT

-256 MIIFAVCYIMPQS
+256 LIIFAVCYIMPQS
-269 EIAKEM
+269 AIAQEM
-275 MSQNGLVSAKA
+275 SSQNGLVSAKA

-338 LGKNKTPEAAII
+338 LGKHKTPEAAII
-350 LCGIACVAAPF
+350 LCGIACVVAPF

-384 VSISFCILRKKR
+384 VSISFCILRKKK
-396 PEMERPYKV
+396 PEMARPYKV
-405 KAGKFVGVMAVLMA
+405 KAGRFVGVMAVLMA

-426 IIPASFSAA
+426 IVPASFSAA
-435 LVWQEWVVVGI
+435 LVWQEWIVVGI
-446 WLALGVFFYFYSKR
+446 WLALGAFFYFYSKK
-460 KYGAEFGRDIFIVDE
+460 KYGAEFGRDIFIVEDGG
-475 SKTVEEE
+475 KAEEQE
-482 PALLPNAK
+482 EAVLPNAK

-495 FVITMGCEYGSG
+495 FVITVGCEYGSG
-507 GPEIARMVAD
+507 GPQIAKMIAD
-517 YFGIEYY
+517 RLGIEYY
-524 DRDLVDKV
+524 NRDLVDKV
-532 VQEIGVDKGLVEEAD
+532 VAQIGVDKGLVEEAD

-578 IHDFAKHSCVI
+578 INDFANRSSCVI
-589 VGRSSDYILRDTEDV
+589 VGRSSDYILRNRDDV
-604 MNVFIYAPQK
+604 LNVFIYAPQE

-621 KKKGLNERKAEE
+621 KEKGIKNMRKAKE
-633 EWENVEKSQHARHEY
+633 EWESVDKAQHARHEY

-659 RDILLNSSLLG
+659 RDMLINSSILG
-670 WDATAQFIEELVER
+670 WDETADMIIDMIDRKFEQDDAKQ
-684 RFGLTEETLKKEA
+684 LKKEA
-697 WRANERIYDQN
+697 
-708 RNRRI
+708 